1 MLHMK
6 LADLESIFEPIVEE
20 IIQLVKDQIKA
31 TKKTIKAVL
40 LVGGFGQN
48 SYLKERLQGTLSK
61 ETEITQPPN
70 GWTAVVRGAV
80 MKGLGSNLAGIQVR
94 SRVARKHYGIRIS
107 VKYDP
112 KRHLEATR

>member
-1 MLHMK
+1 MK

-40 LVGGFGQN
+40 LVGGFGQS

-80 MKGLGSNLAGIQVR
+80 MKGLGSNL
-94 SRVARKHYGIRIS
+94 YGIRIS
-107 VKYDP
+107 VRYDP